1 MILTAWMGY
10 CPVFPA
16 RRKKRMA
23 SHPPFLLVSS
33 LSLLLVWILV
43 QKVRF
48 ISHGIYLRVH
58 IPVRIIGRPVAVYLD
73 GDWLAPHIS
82 IRRLDLRQDIYSC
95 PDRLAGLKPASLL
108 SCPNGVWCQTDP
120 YTDIIPKRHRKKNIL
135 LNRRLK

>member
-1 MILTAWMGY
+1 MGY

-16 RRKKRMA
+16 RRKRRMV

-33 LSLLLVWILV
+33 LSLLLVRILV

-48 ISHGIYLRVH
+48 ISHSIYLRVH

-95 PDRLAGLKPASLL
+95 PDRLAGLKVAHFRHHSFPARTAYGAKPILIL
-108 SCPNGVWCQTDP
+108 ILYQNG
-120 YTDIIPKRHRKKNIL
+120 IEKNIL